1 MSRTIVYSQTF
12 FYFRSLIDK
21 YRGKD
26 LSDLAWEKK
35 QTDSKLP
42 LPSRMII
49 SSTFRIWCDTSFHEN
64 ADFTVIWKKIYL
76 IRKIGSE
83 ILVETRIDGED
94 RWPGIT
100 DETRSHVITWSDGGT
115 IRPTILF
122 TTSFSGLL
130 TGKNFYLHFMRVDF
144 TVRSP
149 REIDFI

>member
-1 MSRTIVYSQTF
+1 MSRTMLYSQIYF
-12 FYFRSLIDK
+12 FIFVLSLTNI
-21 YRGKD
+21 
-26 LSDLAWEKK
+26 AEKICQMLHEK
-35 QTDSKLP
+35 RNRLIPSFLFHLEWLHLP
-42 LPSRMII
+42 RFELMSI
-49 SSTFRIWCDTSFHEN
+49 
-64 ADFTVIWKKIYL
+64 TVIWKKIYL

-94 RWPGIT
+94 QWPGIT

>member
-1 MSRTIVYSQTF
+1 MSRTMLYSQIYF
-12 FYFRSLIDK
+12 FIFVLSLTNIAEKICQILHEKRNRLIRSFLFH
-21 YRGKD
+21 
-26 LSDLAWEKK
+26 LEWLH
-35 QTDSKLP
+35 LP
-42 LPSRMII
+42 RFELMSI
-49 SSTFRIWCDTSFHEN
+49 
-64 ADFTVIWKKIYL
+64 TVIWKKIYL

-83 ILVETRIDGED
+83 IPVETRIDGED

>member
-1 MSRTIVYSQTF
+1 MSRTMQIYF
-12 FYFRSLIDK
+12 FIFVLSLTNIAEKICQILHEKRNRLIRSFLFHLEWLYLPRFEFDAIH
-21 YRGKD
+21 
-26 LSDLAWEKK
+26 LSTKM
-35 QTDSKLP
+35 S
-42 LPSRMII
+42 I
-49 SSTFRIWCDTSFHEN
+49 
-64 ADFTVIWKKIYL
+64 TVIWKKIYL

-83 ILVETRIDGED
+83 IPVETRIDGED